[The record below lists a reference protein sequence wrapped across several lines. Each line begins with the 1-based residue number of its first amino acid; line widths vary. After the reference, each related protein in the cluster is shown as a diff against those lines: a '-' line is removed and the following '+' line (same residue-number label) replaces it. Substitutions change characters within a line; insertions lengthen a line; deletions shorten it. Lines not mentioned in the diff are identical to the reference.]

1 MNAGTPAT
9 AIAFPGI
16 RQSPFSDL
24 GKFLLINPV
33 ARGLT
38 EIADDTLGYSTLD
51 RYRQAETAYSPGE
64 RVSFLVTCLALA
76 QWAEDAL
83 DVRPQWCLGAS
94 FGNTA
99 AAVYSGAL
107 DFAEAVW
114 LTARWNDC
122 VEEYFAENHGDVV
135 TQSFAR
141 TPEPRLTEILR
152 ELDEAGEWYEI
163 ACHVDDDFWM
173 LSVREHRLD
182 WLRTALRSRGGLPMY
197 TMRPPMHAS
206 VFAPLRDTIEREL
219 VDRLDLRDP
228 RLPIVSDH
236 DGTVVGTAAQVRR
249 LLLDGVVRTVRW
261 PAAMSTLAGHGVER
275 LVVSGPDGL
284 WGRVDGVRKAFDVV
298 PLSPAI
304 ALRPRPRRAAVA

>member
-1 MNAGTPAT
+1 MSAGDPAT

-16 RQSPFSDL
+16 RQSPFADL

-33 ARGLT
+33 ARRLT

-51 RYRQAETAYSPGE
+51 RYRQADSAYSAGE

-76 QWAEDAL
+76 HWAEDTLDLRPAL
-83 DVRPQWCLGAS
+83 CVGAS
-94 FGNTA
+94 FGDTA
-99 AAVYSGAL
+99 AAVYAGAL

-122 VEEYFAENHGDVV
+122 VEAYFAENHADVV

-141 TPEPRLTEILR
+141 TPEPRFAEILR

-182 WLRTALRSRGGLPMY
+182 WLHTAVRARGGLPMY

-206 VFAPLRDTIEREL
+206 VFAPLRDTIERDL
-219 VDRLDLRDP
+219 VSRLDLRDP
-228 RLPIVSDH
+228 HLPIVGDH
-236 DGTVVGTAAQVRR
+236 DGTVVETAAGVRR
-249 LLLDGVVRTVRW
+249 LLLDGVVRTVQW
-261 PAAMSTLAGHGVER
+261 PAAMATLAGHGVER

-284 WGRVDGVRKAFDVV
+284 WGRVDCARSRFDVV
-298 PLSPAI
+298 PLTPAV